1 MLEETNIEVKMR
13 SLESVKNG
21 EKVIVSS
28 IDHKHHSSLHHNDT
42 PHEGHGHW
50 HGGIGWEGGVHRL
63 ETMGLRIGKELEMLS
78 NQGFGPILVMVDES
92 RLAIG
97 RGIARKILVRERGAE
112 NETSIS

>member
-1 MLEETNIEVKMR
+1 VLFR
-13 SLESVKNG
+13 S
-21 EKVIVSS
+21 
-28 IDHKHHSSLHHNDT
+28 
-42 PHEGHGHW
+42 
-50 HGGIGWEGGVHRL
+50 
-63 ETMGLRIGKELEMLS
+63 IGKELEMLS